1 MYTFPSRLFLAIS
14 LFWGIGCSE
23 DSTPM
28 GSEGPSLNEVI
39 AADPKFSMMQ
49 AAMDRANLGPTL
61 EGRGPYTV
69 LVPTNEGFED
79 FLSERG
85 ATTLSEIPTL
95 ELSRILLPHI
105 IQGRLRGGE
114 ITAGYIQT
122 LAIEP
127 NSSNSVTLYVNER
140 TGINGRALLEE
151 IDIEGSNGLIQRI
164 DAVLPYPNLWTH
176 LNANTEFAL
185 FFEGLG
191 LVGDTLQS
199 LLENERPF
207 TIFAPDNQ
215 AMLDFLSNSEWE
227 DLTQIPRDSLFN
239 ILSVHI
245 VPGQNLLSTRFTNNM
260 GLNTLSPDG
269 VILTLVNVADEFL
282 LTADRNRNIPIELVN
297 LQAANGVI
305 HLVRGVASP

>member
-1 MYTFPSRLFLAIS
+1 MQSLLSCLLLAFVLFL
-14 LFWGIGCSE
+14 GMGCSE

-28 GSEGPSLNEVI
+28 GSDGPSLNEVI
-39 AADPKFSMMQ
+39 ASDPKYSAME

-69 LVPTNEGFED
+69 LVPTNEAFED

-85 ATTLSEIPTL
+85 ATTLSEIPTI

-151 IDIEGSNGLIQRI
+151 IDIEASNGSIHRI
-164 DAVLPYPNLWTH
+164 DAVLPYPNLLTH

-185 FFEGLG
+185 FFEGIS
-191 LVGDTLQS
+191 LVGDSLQS

-207 TIFAPDNQ
+207 TVFAPDNQ
-215 AMLDFLSNSEWE
+215 AMLDFLANSDFE

-245 VPGQNLLSTRFTNNM
+245 VPGQNLLSTRFTNNL

-282 LTADRNRNIPIELVN
+282 LTADRKQNIPIELVN

-305 HLVRGVASP
+305 HLIKGVASP